1 MRGRSNAQEREAS
14 CRERKWGARK
24 MKDASNFAFSLS
36 LPFLRCTV
44 FVSPKERDGVSPPP
58 LSHTHLPKQRHY
70 ARAQVLGATSL
81 LNASECLSFVRVF
94 RVNSRANE
102 GKQREGKAI
111 QIINP

>member
-1 MRGRSNAQEREAS
+1 MRKKERHLAG
-14 CRERKWGARK
+14 KGNGVPARWRTQ
-24 MKDASNFAFSLS
+24 ATLHSLFPF

-58 LSHTHLPKQRHY
+58 LSHTHLLKQRHY

-111 QIINP
+111 QIIFP